1 MGRQLQPI
9 LQNPMQ
15 PLLKRHLLNANQV
28 PQRHHRTNLHRRRM
42 DKHLPP
48 IFNRVSN
55 KPIRQPKILLSILLV
70 VIVQVNIQVLKI
82 LATLGVLLGGH
93 VEDMGNAQLE
103 KVFGLEARD
112 EVTVEELWEGL
123 DRLEGLKQ
131 AVTKAPA
138 EGWVGKP
145 VAVQLLLV
153 LEVLFGGEMSGLLVW
168 KFVMKE
174 LPWSL
179 FFEFY
184 FLRLD
189 GSMSLK
195 FATY

>member
-1 MGRQLQPI
+1 M
-9 LQNPMQ
+9 
-15 PLLKRHLLNANQV
+15 
-28 PQRHHRTNLHRRRM
+28 
-42 DKHLPP
+42 
-48 IFNRVSN
+48 
-55 KPIRQPKILLSILLV
+55 
-70 VIVQVNIQVLKI
+70 
-82 LATLGVLLGGH
+82 
-93 VEDMGNAQLE
+93 
-103 KVFGLEARD
+103 
-112 EVTVEELWEGL
+112 
-123 DRLEGLKQ
+123 
-131 AVTKAPA
+131 
-138 EGWVGKP
+138 GKP